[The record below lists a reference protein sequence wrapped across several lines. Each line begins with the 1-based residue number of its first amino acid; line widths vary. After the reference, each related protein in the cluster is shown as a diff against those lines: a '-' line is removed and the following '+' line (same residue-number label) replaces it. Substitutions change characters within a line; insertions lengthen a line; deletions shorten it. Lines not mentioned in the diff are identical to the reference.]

1 MSETAIAEK
10 LKDLGLEESQID
22 SLASNLIWRIGRVG
36 EDIKITVRVG
46 LATNVKMFEELPRLK
61 NPSNEEL
68 EQALEQRN
76 IRVEWVGHRP
86 S

>member
-1 MSETAIAEK
+1 MSEAMIAEK

-22 SLASNLIWRIGRVG
+22 SLASSLIWRIGRIG
-36 EDIKITVRVG
+36 EDLKITVRVG
-46 LATNVKMFEELPRLK
+46 LATNVKMFEDLPRLK

-68 EQALEQRN
+68 EQALEERN

-86 S
+86 

>member
-1 MSETAIAEK
+1 
-10 LKDLGLEESQID
+10 
-22 SLASNLIWRIGRVG
+22 
-36 EDIKITVRVG
+36 
-46 LATNVKMFEELPRLK
+46 RLK

-68 EQALEQRN
+68 ELALEERN